1 MSASSLSRR
10 PDQNLTD
17 RAVPP
22 CCAVG
27 LLWLGGGVLSL
38 LLFPA
43 LRGSVAGWGWMP
55 LFLVLMPAAVLLVSA
70 LLRAAPESGAGV
82 RRVMPRWADSRP
94 SRRVRPRR
102 RRLPQRQLV
111 ALLLGL
117 GLHRG

>member
-1 MSASSLSRR
+1 MYASLTSRR
-10 PDQNLTD
+10 PAASFLD
-17 RAVPP
+17 RPLAP
-22 CCAVG
+22 CCALG
-27 LLWLGGGVLSL
+27 LLWLAGGLLCL

-43 LRGSVAGWGWMP
+43 LRGSVTGWGWMP
-55 LFLVLMPAAVLLVSA
+55 LFLVLMPAAVLLVNA
-70 LLRAAPESGAGV
+70 LLRAAPVSGAGV
-82 RRVMPRWADSRP
+82 RRVMPRRADSRP

>member
-1 MSASSLSRR
+1 MSASPLPCC
-10 PDQNLTD
+10 PDQTLTD
-17 RAVPP
+17 RSLAP
-22 CCAVG
+22 CCALG

-55 LFLVLMPAAVLLVSA
+55 LFLVLMPAAVLLVNG
-70 LLRAAPESGAGV
+70 LLGAGSAAGEAA
-82 RRVMPRWADSRP
+82 RRVMPRRAGPRHGA
-94 SRRVRPRR
+94 RARPRR